1 MPWTCPVLTQAEY
14 QNKTLLYFNRN
25 IEGCSDRDPD
35 LSQVLK
41 KMLGSQSLKTVLRWV
56 LDLFLSENF
65 RPFLLLLSSSF
76 CLYVLCFH
84 GIISDIAMT
93 PFSDSYFDWQNTV
106 KGGGVKVVTIGTK

>member
-1 MPWTCPVLTQAEY
+1 MSSFAFLNFFVGLTSLDFELFWCLMLFVLFCCLTSLVLC
-14 QNKTLLYFNRN
+14 TL
-25 IEGCSDRDPD
+25 S
-35 LSQVLK
+35 K
-41 KMLGSQSLKTVLRWV
+41 KMCAII
-56 LDLFLSENF
+56 DLFLSELF

-106 KGGGVKVVTIGTK
+106 RGGGVKVVTIGTK

>member
-41 KMLGSQSLKTVLRWV
+41 KNVRFTIIKDSFKMGLGP
-56 LDLFLSENF
+56 FLSEN
-65 RPFLLLLSSSF
+65 LK
-76 CLYVLCFH
+76 
-84 GIISDIAMT
+84 IM
-93 PFSDSYFDWQNTV
+93 
-106 KGGGVKVVTIGTK
+106 